1 MLDSL
6 ICVCVRMCVCVC
18 AWVWVCVGRRVP
30 RPCPPPLFTHC
41 KQPKAVG
48 GKSLGTAILGTRLK
62 YTTLHTQ
69 HVMPTQ
75 CAKANTYAYW
85 QSVCALSP
93 THSGDCILA
102 LFNRDSDYTV
112 VTMTTQQEI

>member
-18 AWVWVCVGRRVP
+18 VGVGVCGEEGSQTMP
-30 RPCPPPLFTHC
+30 TSTFHTLQTT
-41 KQPKAVG
+41 KAGG

-112 VTMTTQQEI
+112 VTMTTQQEM